1 MANNASYASAAKP
14 NIAGAIYRAAKTATL
29 PTTADGALSS
39 DYKCLGYISED
50 GITNSNSRS
59 SDTFKAIQLQTSRSS
74 EQGCAWHGL
83 W

>member
-29 PTTADGALSS
+29 PTTADGALSG

-59 SDTFKAIQLQTSRSS
+59 SDTFKA
-74 EQGCAWHGL
+74 
-83 W
+83 